1 MDYKHFN
8 ERREKEKRIS
18 CHFPPKKVEKVLT
31 GYPAYYAGMKVHDFL
46 ISVNG
51 QEVFE
56 MNHAQLVKLIKG
68 AGGSMKVDV
77 ERYVLFV
84 SGFGTLMQKLSRN
97 LSC

>member
-1 MDYKHFN
+1 MNGEKK
-8 ERREKEKRIS
+8 RREYHAIFL
-18 CHFPPKKVEKVLT
+18 HKKVEKVLT

-77 ERYVLFV
+77 ERYVVLGL
-84 SGFGTLMQKLSRN
+84 GFGTLRQKLSRN

>member
-1 MDYKHFN
+1 MNGEKK
-8 ERREKEKRIS
+8 RREYNVIFL
-18 CHFPPKKVEKVLT
+18 HKKVEKVLT

-77 ERYVLFV
+77 ER
-84 SGFGTLMQKLSRN
+84 
-97 LSC
+97 

>member
-1 MDYKHFN
+1 MNGEKK
-8 ERREKEKRIS
+8 RREYH

-77 ERYVLFV
+77 ERYVVFA